1 MEAQSTL
8 TQERVPQVG
17 RVRFVPLYGPQV
29 SLFFAPLSMLPY
41 SQALLVW
48 LLLNAASYA
57 LCCYVLWKKCP
68 NLQSESMLVFIL
80 ALAYPG
86 FFHLIAWGQTSG
98 LALACFTAAYIA
110 FEAVRRLVG
119 GGSAVNPAGYAFGL
133 LIGALVIEA
142 GRAAVLR
149 RVGKFASSEAL
160 LADATNRLAD
170 VLATLG
176 VIAGL
181 IGVRLGLSWADSVA
195 AILVAGIIARAAAQI
210 AWRSGDILI
219 DRAPAGAEEELRRAI
234 RDVDGVREVRSVR
247 VRRSG
252 PNLIGDASIATG
264 RMLSVEAASALVE
277 DVKDRARSVLPGL
290 DLAVSVEGQKQGADL
305 VERIHA
311 AAARNGGVRDLHNV
325 TVEREADGSLHLTMH
340 AKLPG
345 NETLDK
351 ASRTSRSL
359 ERSIR
364 AELPEVT
371 RIDIHLEPMEPEVV
385 PGQDVTARNVQLA
398 ERIRAVVESHPEV
411 RRCLDVELSDRDN
424 RIHAHVVAEVA
435 GEISLEHAHRIES
448 ELEEMIRREIPETH
462 EVVTRVTA

>member
-1 MEAQSTL
+1 VKRFERRPELVALGSVFIGVMLVLAKLVVGLLTGSLGILSEA
-8 TQERVPQVG
+8 VH
-17 RVRFVPLYGPQV
+17 
-29 SLFFAPLSMLPY
+29 SLFDLAASTFTLFAVRTARKPADKEHPY
-41 SQALLVW
+41 GHGRAENLAAFAEGI
-48 LLLNAASYA
+48 LLLIIA
-57 LCCYVLWKKCP
+57 LV
-68 NLQSESMLVFIL
+68 I
-80 ALAYPG
+80 G
-86 FFHLIAWGQTSG
+86 
-98 LALACFTAAYIA
+98 
-110 FEAVRRLVG
+110 FEATRRLVVG
-119 GGSAVNPAGYAFGL
+119 GPPVDPTGYAFVL
-133 LIGALVIEA
+133 LVGTILIES
-142 GRAAVLR
+142 GRAVVMR
-149 RVGKFASSEAL
+149 RVGRAVSSDAM
-160 LADATNRLAD
+160 LADSVDRVAD
-170 VLATLG
+170 VLANLG
-176 VIAGL
+176 VLVGL
-181 IGVRLGLSWADSVA
+181 IGVRAGLMWADAAAALVVA
-195 AILVAGIIARAAAQI
+195 VIIVRAAGMLT
-210 AWRSGDILI
+210 WRSGDILI
-219 DRAPAGAEEELRRAI
+219 DRAPAGAEENLRDAI

-277 DVKDRARSVLPGL
+277 DVKARARSVLPQL
-290 DLAVSVEGQKQGADL
+290 DLAVSVEGQKQRADL

-345 NETLDK
+345 DQTVAE
-351 ASRTSRSL
+351 ASSVSRDL

-364 AELPEVT
+364 AELPEVM

-385 PGQDVTARNVQLA
+385 PGEDVTSGNAQLA
-398 ERIRAVVESHPEV
+398 ARIRSVVESHPEV

-424 RIHAHVVAEVA
+424 RIYAHVVAEVA